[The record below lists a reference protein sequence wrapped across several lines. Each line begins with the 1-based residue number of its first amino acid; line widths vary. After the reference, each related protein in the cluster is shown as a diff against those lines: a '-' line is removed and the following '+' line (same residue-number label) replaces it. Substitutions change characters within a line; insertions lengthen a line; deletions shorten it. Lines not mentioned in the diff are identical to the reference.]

1 VHRACR
7 TTRLRN
13 RDVRPENTRGVGRS
27 DPSEAAPPQ
36 FDLRG
41 FLGDDPHNRM
51 SAPQV
56 LIVDDEPDMLENCS
70 RILSRQGYTCTTAG
84 DGTAAL
90 AILERERPDVL
101 LTDFK
106 MPGMDGLT
114 LLKRAHDLDPAL
126 PVIMI
131 TGFATIESAVAAVK
145 EGAFDY
151 LPKDF
156 SVDQLRVVVERALRH
171 RGLQVENRNL
181 RQQLQETLGLENIV
195 GRSPAMAQVFE
206 LVKKAARSE
215 ANILVLGESGTGK
228 ELIARAIHAN
238 SPRSGQPFVPVD
250 CASLPEHLL
259 ESELF
264 GHEKGAFTGAV
275 RSKAGL
281 METAHR
287 GTLFLDEIAELPAPL
302 QVKLLRV
309 LQERQIRRVGGTA
322 LVDVDVRIVSATN
335 RDLRDAIARGQF
347 REELYYR
354 VNVIAIHLPPLR
366 ERAGDVRLLAHT
378 FLKRFGQGRVTALGD
393 TATTA
398 LERYAWP
405 GNVRELQNVME
416 RACALADGHTVTVRD
431 LPDHVAEAASRP
443 AAPAAP
449 AAPGGAPA
457 GTDLTLKA
465 AKEQWLQVLEVSYL
479 RDLLARHDGNVSSAA
494 KAAGIDRKTFHR
506 LINKYDL
513 RA

>member
-1 VHRACR
+1 
-7 TTRLRN
+7 
-13 RDVRPENTRGVGRS
+13 
-27 DPSEAAPPQ
+27 
-36 FDLRG
+36 
-41 FLGDDPHNRM
+41 M
-51 SAPQV
+51 SAARI

-70 RILSRQGYTCTTAG
+70 RILSRQGYACLTAENG
-84 DGTAAL
+84 RAAL
-90 AILERERPDVL
+90 AILERERPDLL
-101 LTDFK
+101 LTDIK
-106 MPGMDGLT
+106 MPEMDGMA
-114 LLKRAHDLDPAL
+114 LLQRAHEVDPAL

-131 TGFATIESAVAAVK
+131 TGFASIESAVAAVR

-151 LPKDF
+151 LPKSF
-156 SVDQLRVVVERALRH
+156 SVDQLRVAVERALRH
-171 RGLQVENRNL
+171 RGLQIENRNL
-181 RQQLQETLGLENIV
+181 RQQLQQTLGLENVV
-195 GRSPAMAQVFE
+195 GRSPAMTQVFE

-238 SPRSGQPFVPVD
+238 SPRASGPFVPVD
-250 CASLPEHLL
+250 CASLPEQLL

-275 RSKAGL
+275 RTKTGL
-281 METAHR
+281 VEAAHR
-287 GTLFLDEIAELPAPL
+287 GTLFLDEIGDLPASL
-302 QVKLLRV
+302 QVKLLRA
-309 LQERQIRRVGGTA
+309 LQERQIRRVGGTG
-322 LVDVDVRIVSATN
+322 LVDVDVRVVSATN
-335 RDLRDAIARGQF
+335 RNLAEAIAKGQF

-354 VNVIAIHLPPLR
+354 INVIAIRLPPLR

-378 FLKRFGQGRVTALGD
+378 FLKRYGQERVTGLDEAAAEALD
-393 TATTA
+393 
-398 LERYAWP
+398 RYPWP
-405 GNVRELQNVME
+405 GNVRELQNVIE
-416 RACALADGHTVTVRD
+416 RACALADGPRITMKD
-431 LPDHVAEAASRP
+431 LPEHVLHAGARS
-443 AAPAAP
+443 AAPEP
-449 AAPGGAPA
+449 SVPGAGPSAELGT

>member
-1 VHRACR
+1 
-7 TTRLRN
+7 
-13 RDVRPENTRGVGRS
+13 
-27 DPSEAAPPQ
+27 
-36 FDLRG
+36 
-41 FLGDDPHNRM
+41 M
-51 SAPQV
+51 SSARV

-70 RILSRQGYTCTTAG
+70 RILSRQGYACTTAG
-84 DGTAAL
+84 DGATAL
-90 AILERERPDVL
+90 AILERERPDL
-101 LTDFK
+101 MLTDFK

-114 LLKRAHDLDPAL
+114 LLRRAHELDPGL
-126 PVIMI
+126 PIIMI

-156 SVDQLRVVVERALRH
+156 SVDQLRVAVERALRH

-181 RQQLQETLGLENIV
+181 RQQLQEALGLENIV

-238 SPRSGQPFVPVD
+238 SPRAGQPFVPVD

-275 RSKAGL
+275 RTKPGL

-322 LVDVDVRIVSATN
+322 LVDVDVRVVSATN
-335 RDLRDAIARGQF
+335 RDLGDAIAKGQF

-354 VNVIAIHLPPLR
+354 VNVIAIRLPPLR
-366 ERAGDVRLLAHT
+366 ERAGDVRLLAHA
-378 FLKRFGQGRVTALGD
+378 FLKRFGQGRVTAMED
-393 TATTA
+393 AAMAA
-398 LERYAWP
+398 LERYAWA

-416 RACALADGHTVTVRD
+416 RACALADGHTITVRD
-431 LPDHVAEAASRP
+431 LPDHVVQAVSRP
-443 AAPAAP
+443 TAPSGPAALSGP
-449 AAPGGAPA
+449 PA

-465 AKEQWLQVLEVSYL
+465 AKEQWLEVLEVSYL

-494 KAAGIDRKTFHR
+494 KSAGIDRKTFHR

>member
-1 VHRACR
+1 
-7 TTRLRN
+7 
-13 RDVRPENTRGVGRS
+13 
-27 DPSEAAPPQ
+27 
-36 FDLRG
+36 
-41 FLGDDPHNRM
+41 M
-51 SAPQV
+51 SPARI
-56 LIVDDEPDMLENCS
+56 LLVDDEPDMLENCS
-70 RILSRQGYTCTTAG
+70 RILSRQGHTCMTAANG
-84 DGTAAL
+84 REAL
-90 AILERERPDVL
+90 AILEREQPDVL
-101 LTDFK
+101 VTDLK
-106 MPGMDGLT
+106 MPEMDGMA
-114 LLKRAHDLDPAL
+114 LLRHAHELDPTL
-126 PVIMI
+126 PVIML
-131 TGFATIESAVAAVK
+131 TAFATIESAVAAVK

-156 SVDQLRVVVERALRH
+156 SVDQLRVAVERALRH

-181 RQQLQETLGLENIV
+181 RQQLQQTLGLENIV
-195 GRSPAMAQVFE
+195 GRSPAMTQVFE

-238 SPRSGQPFVPVD
+238 SPRAGQPFVPVD

-275 RSKAGL
+275 RSKPGL

-309 LQERQIRRVGGTA
+309 LQERQIRRVGGTS
-322 LVDVDVRIVSATN
+322 LVDVDVRVVSATN
-335 RDLRDAIARGQF
+335 RDLRDAIAKGQF

-354 VNVIAIHLPPLR
+354 INVIAIQLPALR

-378 FLKRFGQGRVTALGD
+378 FLKQYGQGRVTAMD
-393 TATTA
+393 DAVAQA

-405 GNVRELQNVME
+405 GNVRELQNVIE
-416 RACALADGHTVTVRD
+416 RACALAEGPTVTVKD
-431 LPDHVAEAASRP
+431 LPDHVLHAIPRQAAVP
-443 AAPAAP
+443 AAVAAVP
-449 AAPGGAPA
+449 SSEG
-457 GTDLTLKA
+457 DLTLKD
-465 AKEQWLQVLEVSYL
+465 AKERWLQVLEVAYL

>member
-1 VHRACR
+1 
-7 TTRLRN
+7 
-13 RDVRPENTRGVGRS
+13 
-27 DPSEAAPPQ
+27 
-36 FDLRG
+36 
-41 FLGDDPHNRM
+41 M
-51 SAPQV
+51 SPARI
-56 LIVDDEPDMLENCS
+56 LLVDDEPDMLENCS
-70 RILSRQGYTCTTAG
+70 RILSRQGHTCVTAANG
-84 DGTAAL
+84 RDAL
-90 AILERERPDVL
+90 AILERERPDL
-101 LTDFK
+101 LVTDFK
-106 MPGMDGLT
+106 MPEMDGMA
-114 LLKRAHDLDPAL
+114 LLRHAHELDPTL
-126 PVIMI
+126 PVIML
-131 TGFATIESAVAAVK
+131 TGFATIEAAVAAVK

-151 LPKDF
+151 LPKNF
-156 SVDQLRVVVERALRH
+156 SVDQLRVSVERALRH

-181 RQQLQETLGLENIV
+181 RQQLQRTLGLENIV
-195 GRSPAMAQVFE
+195 GRSPAMTQVFE

-238 SPRSGQPFVPVD
+238 SPRAGQPFVPVD

-264 GHEKGAFTGAV
+264 GHEKGSFTGAV
-275 RSKAGL
+275 RSKPGL

-309 LQERQIRRVGGTA
+309 LQERQIRRVGGTS
-322 LVDVDVRIVSATN
+322 LVDVDVRVVSATN
-335 RDLRDAIARGQF
+335 RDLRDAIAKGQF
-347 REELYYR
+347 RDELYYR
-354 VNVIAIHLPPLR
+354 INVIAIQLPALR

-378 FLKRFGQGRVTALGD
+378 FLKQFGQGRVTAMD
-393 TATTA
+393 DAATQA

-405 GNVRELQNVME
+405 GNVRELQNVIE
-416 RACALADGHTVTVRD
+416 RACALAEGPTVTVKD
-431 LPDHVAEAASRP
+431 LPDHVLHAIPRP
-443 AAPAAP
+443 AAPASDVP
-449 AAPGGAPA
+449 AAAVAAVPSSEG
-457 GTDLTLKA
+457 DLTLKD
-465 AKEQWLQVLEVSYL
+465 AKERWLQVLEVAYL

>member
-1 VHRACR
+1 
-7 TTRLRN
+7 
-13 RDVRPENTRGVGRS
+13 
-27 DPSEAAPPQ
+27 
-36 FDLRG
+36 
-41 FLGDDPHNRM
+41 
-51 SAPQV
+51 
-56 LIVDDEPDMLENCS
+56 
-70 RILSRQGYTCTTAG
+70 
-84 DGTAAL
+84 
-90 AILERERPDVL
+90 
-101 LTDFK
+101 
-106 MPGMDGLT
+106 
-114 LLKRAHDLDPAL
+114 
-126 PVIMI
+126 
-131 TGFATIESAVAAVK
+131 
-145 EGAFDY
+145 
-151 LPKDF
+151 
-156 SVDQLRVVVERALRH
+156 VV
-171 RGLQVENRNL
+171 
-181 RQQLQETLGLENIV
+181 
-195 GRSPAMAQVFE
+195 
-206 LVKKAARSE
+206 
-215 ANILVLGESGTGK
+215 
-228 ELIARAIHAN
+228 
-238 SPRSGQPFVPVD
+238 

-416 RACALADGHTVTVRD
+416 RACALADGHTVTFRD

>member
-1 VHRACR
+1 
-7 TTRLRN
+7 
-13 RDVRPENTRGVGRS
+13 
-27 DPSEAAPPQ
+27 
-36 FDLRG
+36 
-41 FLGDDPHNRM
+41 M
-51 SAPQV
+51 SAPRV
-56 LIVDDEPDMLENCS
+56 LIVDDEPDMLDNCS
-70 RILSRQGYTCTTAG
+70 RILSRQGYACSTAG
-84 DGTAAL
+84 DGAAAL
-90 AILERERPDVL
+90 ALVERDHPDVL

-114 LLKRAHDLDPAL
+114 LLRRAHEVDPAL

-151 LPKDF
+151 VPKDF
-156 SVDQLRVVVERALRH
+156 SVEQLRVAVERALRH

-181 RQQLQETLGLENIV
+181 RQQLQQALGLDNIV

-206 LVKKAARSE
+206 LIKKAARSE
-215 ANILVLGESGTGK
+215 ANILILGESGTGK
-228 ELIARAIHAN
+228 ELVARAIHAN
-238 SPRSGQPFVPVD
+238 SPRAAQPFVPVD
-250 CASLPEHLL
+250 CASLPEQLL
-259 ESELF
+259 ESEMF

-275 RSKAGL
+275 RSKPGL
-281 METAHR
+281 VETAHR
-287 GTLFLDEIAELPAPL
+287 GTLFLDEIAELPAAL

-309 LQERQIRRVGGTA
+309 LQERQIRRVGGTS
-322 LVDVDVRIVSATN
+322 LVDVDVRVVSATN
-335 RDLRDAIARGQF
+335 RDLREAIAKGQF

-354 VNVIAIHLPPLR
+354 VNVIAIRLPPLR
-366 ERAGDVRLLAHT
+366 DRQGDVRLLAHT
-378 FLKRFGQGRVTALGD
+378 FLKRFGGGRVTAIEEG
-393 TATTA
+393 AEAA
-398 LERYAWP
+398 LERYGWP

-416 RACALADGHTVTVRD
+416 RACALADGHTITMRD
-431 LPDHVAEAASRP
+431 LPDHVAQATAWTPAGPGP
-443 AAPAAP
+443 AAPA
-449 AAPGGAPA
+449 GGPPP

>member
-1 VHRACR
+1 
-7 TTRLRN
+7 
-13 RDVRPENTRGVGRS
+13 
-27 DPSEAAPPQ
+27 
-36 FDLRG
+36 
-41 FLGDDPHNRM
+41 M
-51 SAPQV
+51 SAPRV

-70 RILSRQGYTCTTAG
+70 RILSRQGYACTTAG
-84 DGTAAL
+84 DGATAL
-90 AILERERPDVL
+90 AILERERPDL
-101 LTDFK
+101 MLTDFK

-114 LLKRAHDLDPAL
+114 LLRRAHELDPAL
-126 PVIMI
+126 PIIMI

-156 SVDQLRVVVERALRH
+156 SVDQLRVAVERALRH

-181 RQQLQETLGLENIV
+181 RQQLQQTLGLENIV

-238 SPRSGQPFVPVD
+238 SPRSSQPFVPVD

-275 RSKAGL
+275 RTKPGL

-287 GTLFLDEIAELPAPL
+287 GTLFLDEIAELPATL

-322 LVDVDVRIVSATN
+322 LVDVDVRVVSATN
-335 RDLRDAIARGQF
+335 RDLGDAIAKGQF

-354 VNVIAIHLPPLR
+354 VNVIAIRLPPLR
-366 ERAGDVRLLAHT
+366 ERMGDVRLLAHT
-378 FLKRFGQGRVTALGD
+378 FLKRFGQGRVTAMED
-393 TATTA
+393 AVVEA

-405 GNVRELQNVME
+405 GNIRELQNVME
-416 RACALADGHTVTVRD
+416 RACALADGHVITVRD
-431 LPDHVAEAASRP
+431 LPDHVAQAVSCRTTAPSGP
-443 AAPAAP
+443 APLD
-449 AAPGGAPA
+449 GLPA

-465 AKEQWLQVLEVSYL
+465 AKEQWLQVLEVAYL
-479 RDLLARHDGNVSSAA
+479 RDLLARHEGNVSSAA

>member
-1 VHRACR
+1 
-7 TTRLRN
+7 
-13 RDVRPENTRGVGRS
+13 
-27 DPSEAAPPQ
+27 
-36 FDLRG
+36 
-41 FLGDDPHNRM
+41 
-51 SAPQV
+51 
-56 LIVDDEPDMLENCS
+56 
-70 RILSRQGYTCTTAG
+70 
-84 DGTAAL
+84 
-90 AILERERPDVL
+90 
-101 LTDFK
+101 
-106 MPGMDGLT
+106 
-114 LLKRAHDLDPAL
+114 
-126 PVIMI
+126 
-131 TGFATIESAVAAVK
+131 VAAVK

-156 SVDQLRVVVERALRH
+156 SVEQLRVAVERALRH
-171 RGLQVENRNL
+171 RGVQIENRNL
-181 RQQLQETLGLENIV
+181 RQQLQQMLGLDNIV

-228 ELIARAIHAN
+228 ELIACAIHAN
-238 SPRSGQPFVPVD
+238 SPRAAQPFVPVD

-275 RSKAGL
+275 RSKPGL
-281 METAHR
+281 VETAHR

-322 LVDVDVRIVSATN
+322 LVDVDVRVVSATN
-335 RDLRDAIARGQF
+335 RDLRESIAKGHF

-366 ERAGDVRLLAHT
+366 ERAGDVRLLAQT
-378 FLKRFGQGRVTALGD
+378 FLKRYGQGRVTAIED
-393 TATTA
+393 AATAA
-398 LERYAWP
+398 LERYGWP

-416 RACALADGHTVTVRD
+416 RACALADGNTITVRD
-431 LPDHVAEAASRP
+431 LPEHVVHAAPRP
-443 AAPAAP
+443 AAPGLGAAGGP
-449 AAPGGAPA
+449 PG

-479 RDLLARHDGNVSSAA
+479 RDLLARHHDNVSSAA

-506 LINKYDL
+506 LINKYNL